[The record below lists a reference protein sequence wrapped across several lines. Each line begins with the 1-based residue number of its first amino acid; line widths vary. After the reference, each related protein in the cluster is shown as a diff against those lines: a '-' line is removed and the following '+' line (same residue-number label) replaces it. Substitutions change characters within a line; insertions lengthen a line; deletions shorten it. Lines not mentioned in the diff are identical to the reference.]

1 VSLKVTHTFG
11 RNAGA
16 VQTLDKAVI
25 RFGRAPDCDVVFDPD
40 YDRDASSHHAEARFE
55 GGTWVLSDL
64 GSRNG
69 TLLRGQKITRETL
82 RSGDEITFGAKG
94 PRVRID
100 VEGGAPAAA
109 APPAA
114 AKGST
119 VPMPV
124 AGGAAQ
130 APQPPPAPPAQALHA
145 ITAPAAPLHAAPQM
159 HAAPPPKMHA
169 APPAQMHGAPP
180 AARPPMHS
188 APQQQPAYAHAAS
201 APPVA
206 PPAGKRVGQRTMA
219 VMISSAVAAARGR
232 SHQPST
238 QELSAYVDRQV
249 GAATAD
255 QRRTSAALGCLLLV
269 ALAGL
274 GGLIVWSSRSNDD
287 IDKLRSDL
295 AKLPP
300 DDPRRKDIEGRLGS
314 LHPSNA
320 TFGRNLYDQS
330 RRGIFML
337 ASGGQGFCTAFAVRP
352 NVLASNAHCVF
363 AAKRM
368 GGRITAFENE
378 GHGQKSFSVSDMK
391 AHPSYRDADATALTP
406 DVGIFTISGS
416 AAIVLSVATSA
427 ELAGAGAGDD
437 VYMIGFP
444 GRLMD
449 SSNPAAT
456 FLAAHVGRIT
466 NAQGRPGAY
475 AENWLIQHDAPTTPG
490 TSGSPI
496 FNGRGKVIAINAGG
510 YLEGDDETIAGRKT
524 EVVKASPYKFGM
536 RIDLLDA
543 ILR

>member
-1 VSLKVTHTFG
+1 
-11 RNAGA
+11 
-16 VQTLDKAVI
+16 
-25 RFGRAPDCDVVFDPD
+25 
-40 YDRDASSHHAEARFE
+40 
-55 GGTWVLSDL
+55 
-64 GSRNG
+64 
-69 TLLRGQKITRETL
+69 
-82 RSGDEITFGAKG
+82 
-94 PRVRID
+94 
-100 VEGGAPAAA
+100 
-109 APPAA
+109 
-114 AKGST
+114 
-119 VPMPV
+119 
-124 AGGAAQ
+124 
-130 APQPPPAPPAQALHA
+130 
-145 ITAPAAPLHAAPQM
+145 
-159 HAAPPPKMHA
+159 
-169 APPAQMHGAPP
+169 
-180 AARPPMHS
+180 
-188 APQQQPAYAHAAS
+188 
-201 APPVA
+201 
-206 PPAGKRVGQRTMA
+206 MA

-255 QRRTSAALGCLLLV
+255 QRRTSAMLGCLLLV

-300 DDPRRKDIEGRLGS
+300 EDPRRKDIEGRLGS

-330 RRGIFML
+330 RKGIFML
-337 ASGGQGFCTAFAVRP
+337 AAGGQGFCTAFAVRP
-352 NVLASNAHCVF
+352 SVLASNAHCVF
-363 AAKRM
+363 AAKRA

-378 GHGQKSFSVSDMK
+378 GKGQKSFSVTDMR
-391 AHPSYRDADATALTP
+391 AHPAYRDADATALTP
-406 DVGIFTISGS
+406 DVGTFTISGTT
-416 AAIVLSVATSA
+416 AIVLNVATQA
-427 ELAGAGAGDD
+427 ELAGSGAGDD

-475 AENWLIQHDAPTTPG
+475 AENWLIQHDAPSTPG